1 MSLATAIASPSIELL
16 TWDVTRYHAAARAG
30 LLGDQR
36 LELLE
41 GIIAV
46 VPNPDQFHEWIIR
59 QVIKFLAE
67 ALGDAALV
75 DKGQP
80 VRLSKTSEPVP
91 DIVVLKPRAHE
102 YKRLRPTPED
112 AYLIIEIGNSMPE
125 RDTELKRGI
134 YARAAIQEYWVF
146 EHLEAH
152 ELRVFRDIDN
162 GDYQTDVV
170 WTKDVIAVQALPDIK
185 LDAEQ
190 LRALMND

>member
-1 MSLATAIASPSIELL
+1 MSIATAIASSSIELL

-30 LLGDQR
+30 FLGDRQ

-59 QVIKFLAE
+59 QVIKFLVD
-67 ALGDAALV
+67 ALGETALI

-91 DIVVLKPRAHE
+91 DIVVLQPQAHG
-102 YKRLRPTPED
+102 YKRIRPTPED
-112 AYLIIEIGNSMPE
+112 VYLLVEVGNSMPE

-146 EHLEAH
+146 DLEAQ
-152 ELRVFRDIDN
+152 ELRVFRDINN

-170 WTKDVIAVQALPDIK
+170 WTEDTIAIQALSDIK
-185 LDAEQ
+185 LDAEP
-190 LRALMND
+190 LRALMQD

>member
-1 MSLATAIASPSIELL
+1 MSIATEIAPPTIELL

-30 LLGDQR
+30 LLGDRR
-36 LELLE
+36 LELLD

-59 QVIKFLAE
+59 QVIKFLIE

-80 VRLSKTSEPVP
+80 VKLSETSEPVP
-91 DIVVLKPRAHE
+91 DIVVLKPQEHE
-102 YKRLRPTPED
+102 YKRVRPIPD
-112 AYLIIEIGNSMPE
+112 DVYLIIEIGNSTPE

-146 EHLEAH
+146 DLEAH

-170 WTKDVIAVQALPDIK
+170 WTEEAIAIQALSDIR
-185 LDAEQ
+185 LDAKQ

>member
-1 MSLATAIASPSIELL
+1 MSLATAIASPSIELF

-46 VPNPDQFHEWIIR
+46 VPNPDQFHEWMIR
-59 QVIKFLAE
+59 QVIKFLTD

-75 DKGQP
+75 DKRQP

-112 AYLIIEIGNSMPE
+112 VYLIIEIGNSMPE

-146 EHLEAH
+146 DLDAH

-170 WTKDVIAVQALPDIK
+170 WTEAALAVQALSAIK